1 MQRRKNNMN
10 IAIVSSEAV
19 PFSKT
24 GGLADVAGA
33 LFKVFSNM
41 GETTYI
47 LTPYYKKTKDQFNK
61 FDKRISFTVKI
72 DNKDVEGFA
81 NIVEFY
87 KNGFAILVEQDD
99 YFGRDGLYGEKGID
113 YPDNAERFGFFD
125 KAVLKILE
133 TLNLNIDVLHLND
146 WQTGLIPLFVKDAKL
161 PYKTLYTIHNLAY
174 QGNFDKEVL
183 NSLHIDEKYFTMDGI
198 EFYGKVSFMKAGIV
212 FADKIS
218 TVSPTYAKEILT
230 PEFGER
236 MEGILNTRKKDLV
249 GILNGID
256 YEIWN
261 PKEDTLIYQ
270 KFDSETIQ
278 NKKENKY
285 AFAKEFGLA
294 QENAPLFG
302 MVSRIASQKGLDI
315 LSESLKEVLKEDVN
329 VAILGTGEKP
339 LEEKLKVL
347 SDLYPE
353 KFKLFLTFDEALA
366 HKIYASSDFFLMPSK
381 YEPCGLGQMI
391 ALRYGTLPIVH
402 EVGGLKDT
410 VDNYSEIT
418 GCGNGFSFEEYS
430 SDALTETIKRAISI
444 FKNSNLMLQLI
455 RVGMSCNFSWEQSAK
470 KYLEL
475 YKELKNAN

>member
-1 MQRRKNNMN
+1 MN
-10 IAIVSSEAV
+10 IGIVSSEAV

-33 LFKVFSNM
+33 LFKVLTNI
-41 GETTYI
+41 GETVY
-47 LTPYYKKTKDQFNK
+47 LFTPYYKKTKEQFK
-61 FDKRISFTVKI
+61 QIEKRVPFKI
-72 DNKDVEGFA
+72 RIDGIDVEGFA
-81 NIVEFY
+81 NLVEFY
-87 KNGFAILVEQDD
+87 KNGFAVLIEQDHFFD
-99 YFGRDGLYGEKGID
+99 RDNLYGEKGID
-113 YPDNAERFGFFD
+113 YPDNAIRFGFFD
-125 KAVLKILE
+125 KAVLEIIKVLE
-133 TLNLNIDVLHLND
+133 LKIDVLHLND
-146 WQTGLIPLFVKDAKL
+146 WQTGLIPMFVKDKGL

-183 NSLHIDEKYFTMDGI
+183 RSLEIDDKYFSIDGL

-230 PEFGER
+230 EEFGER
-236 MEGILNTRKKDLV
+236 MEGILRTRKHDLV

-261 PKEDTLIYQ
+261 PQNDPLIYRN
-270 KFDSETIQ
+270 FDVENIN
-278 NKKENKY
+278 NKKDNKKR
-285 AFAKEFGLA
+285 FVEEFGLKNA
-294 QENAPLFG
+294 NAPLFG

-315 LSESLKEVLKEDVN
+315 LSESLKEILNEDLN
-329 VAILGTGEKP
+329 VVILGTGEKP
-339 LEEKLKVL
+339 LEEKLKTL

-391 ALRYGTLPIVH
+391 AQRYGTLPLVH

-418 GCGNGFSFEEYS
+418 QCGNGFSFEEYS
-430 SDALTETIKRAISI
+430 SDELTLTIKRALLI
-444 FKNSNLMLQLI
+444 FKNESLLLKLI
-455 RVGMSCNFSWEQSAK
+455 RIGMSCNFSWEQSAK
-470 KYLEL
+470 KYLEI
-475 YKELKNAN
+475 YKELRNAN

>member
-1 MQRRKNNMN
+1 
-10 IAIVSSEAV
+10 
-19 PFSKT
+19 
-24 GGLADVAGA
+24 
-33 LFKVFSNM
+33 
-41 GETTYI
+41 
-47 LTPYYKKTKDQFNK
+47 
-61 FDKRISFTVKI
+61 
-72 DNKDVEGFA
+72 
-81 NIVEFY
+81 
-87 KNGFAILVEQDD
+87 
-99 YFGRDGLYGEKGID
+99 
-113 YPDNAERFGFFD
+113 
-125 KAVLKILE
+125 
-133 TLNLNIDVLHLND
+133 
-146 WQTGLIPLFVKDAKL
+146 
-161 PYKTLYTIHNLAY
+161 
-174 QGNFDKEVL
+174 
-183 NSLHIDEKYFTMDGI
+183 MDGM

-212 FADKIS
+212 FANKIS

-230 PEFGER
+230 PEFGEK

-285 AFAKEFGLA
+285 AFAKEFGFA

-329 VAILGTGEKP
+329 VVILGTGEKP

-418 GCGNGFSFEEYS
+418 SCGNGFSFGEYS

>member
-1 MQRRKNNMN
+1 MN
-10 IAIVSSEAV
+10 IGIVSSEAV

-33 LFKVFSNM
+33 LFKVLTNI
-41 GETTYI
+41 GETVY
-47 LTPYYKKTKDQFNK
+47 LFTPYYKKTKEQFK
-61 FDKRISFTVKI
+61 QIEKRIPFKI
-72 DNKDVEGFA
+72 RIDGIDVEGFA
-81 NIVEFY
+81 NLVEFY
-87 KNGFAILVEQDD
+87 KNGFAVLIEQDHFFD
-99 YFGRDGLYGEKGID
+99 RDNLYGEKGID
-113 YPDNAERFGFFD
+113 YPDNAIRFGFFD
-125 KAVLKILE
+125 KAVLEIIKVLE
-133 TLNLNIDVLHLND
+133 LKIDVLHLND
-146 WQTGLIPLFVKDAKL
+146 WQTGLIPIFVKDKGL

-183 NSLHIDEKYFTMDGI
+183 RSLEIDDKYFSIDGL

-230 PEFGER
+230 EEFGER
-236 MEGILNTRKKDLV
+236 MEGILRTRKHDLV

-261 PKEDTLIYQ
+261 PQNDPLIYRN
-270 KFDSETIQ
+270 FDVENIN
-278 NKKENKY
+278 NKKDNKKR
-285 AFAKEFGLA
+285 FVEEFGLKNA
-294 QENAPLFG
+294 NAPLFG

-315 LSESLKEVLKEDVN
+315 LSESLKEILNEDLN
-329 VAILGTGEKP
+329 VVILGTGEKP
-339 LEEKLKVL
+339 LEEKLKTL

-391 ALRYGTLPIVH
+391 ALRYGTLPLVH

-418 GCGNGFSFEEYS
+418 QCGNGFSFEEYS
-430 SDALTETIKRAISI
+430 SDELTLTIKRALLI
-444 FKNSNLMLQLI
+444 FKNESLLLKLI
-455 RVGMSCNFSWEQSAK
+455 RIGMSCNFSWEQSAK
-470 KYLEL
+470 KYLEI
-475 YKELKNAN
+475 YKELRNAN

>member
-1 MQRRKNNMN
+1 MN
-10 IAIVSSEAV
+10 IGIVSSEAV

-33 LFKVFSNM
+33 LFKVLTNI
-41 GETTYI
+41 GETVY
-47 LTPYYKKTKDQFNK
+47 LFTPYYKKTKEQFK
-61 FDKRISFTVKI
+61 QIEKRIPFKI
-72 DNKDVEGFA
+72 RIDGIDVEGFA
-81 NIVEFY
+81 NLVEFY
-87 KNGFAILVEQDD
+87 KNGFAVLIEQDHFFD
-99 YFGRDGLYGEKGID
+99 RDNLYGEKGID
-113 YPDNAERFGFFD
+113 YPDNAIRFGFFD
-125 KAVLKILE
+125 KAVLEIIKVLE
-133 TLNLNIDVLHLND
+133 LKIDVLHLND
-146 WQTGLIPLFVKDAKL
+146 WQTGLIPMFVKDKGL

-183 NSLHIDEKYFTMDGI
+183 RSLEIDDKYFSIDGL

-230 PEFGER
+230 EEFGER
-236 MEGILNTRKKDLV
+236 MEGILRTRKNDLV

-261 PKEDTLIYQ
+261 PQNDPLIYRN
-270 KFDSETIQ
+270 FDVENIN
-278 NKKENKY
+278 NKKDNKKR
-285 AFAKEFGLA
+285 FVEEFGLKNA
-294 QENAPLFG
+294 NAPLFG

-315 LSESLKEVLKEDVN
+315 LSESLKEILNEDLN
-329 VAILGTGEKP
+329 VVILGTGEKP
-339 LEEKLKVL
+339 LEEKLKTL

-391 ALRYGTLPIVH
+391 ALRYGTLPLVH

-418 GCGNGFSFEEYS
+418 QCGNGFSFEEYS
-430 SDALTETIKRAISI
+430 SDELTLTIKRALLI
-444 FKNSNLMLQLI
+444 FKNESLLLKLI
-455 RVGMSCNFSWEQSAK
+455 RIGMSCNFSWEQSAK
-470 KYLEL
+470 KYLEI
-475 YKELKNAN
+475 YKELRNAN